1 MIAHGQR
8 HRDLGTWTR
17 VPPRMVRGVGIEQT
31 LGTIRARCWRRAVP
45 AVTFISVESLTGLG
59 PPVSASA
66 SWWRGRNHRHQ
77 TCSLSRSISSSSAS
91 SSLRGSS
98 SPGGRRARRRSGRRR
113 SHWGRGAAVRR
124 PVRPK
129 AQPTREAT
137 AEHRWDVDLVLH
149 LLRTANVSAEIER
162 DLCTGGCVCASG
174 TPRLVTTG
182 ARPCHGSIGQPHIP
196 RLQQQQDG
204 ATDEQDNKRRSDV
217 VKPRT
222 LRRGGSRSCD
232 A

>member
-1 MIAHGQR
+1 MLR
-8 HRDLGTWTR
+8 
-17 VPPRMVRGVGIEQT
+17 
-31 LGTIRARCWRRAVP
+31 TIRARCWRRAVP
-45 AVTFISVESLTGLG
+45 AVTFISAESLTGLG
-59 PPVSASA
+59 PNVSASA
-66 SWWRGRNHRHQ
+66 SWWQGRNHRHQ
-77 TCSLSRSISSSSAS
+77 TCSLSRSIPSSTAS
-91 SSLRGSS
+91 SSL
-98 SPGGRRARRRSGRRR
+98 RRARRRSGRRR

-162 DLCTGGCVCASG
+162 DLCAGGCVCASG
-174 TPRLVTTG
+174 TPRLETTG
-182 ARPCHGSIGQPHIP
+182 ARPCHGSIGQPHLP

-217 VKPRT
+217 VKLRT

-232 A
+232 ACSSTACGD